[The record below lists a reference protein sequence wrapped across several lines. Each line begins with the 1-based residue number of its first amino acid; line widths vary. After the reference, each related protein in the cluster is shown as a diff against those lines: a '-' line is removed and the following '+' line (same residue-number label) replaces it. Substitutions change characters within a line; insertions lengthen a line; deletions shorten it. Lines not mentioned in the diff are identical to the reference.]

1 MTSDALTAGEEAAG
15 ARRSSPAEQ
24 LIATYWPASA
34 SEASY
39 ARSVSDAARAW
50 IDLSSPWRAAFD
62 EAWMSWRQ
70 GSLGVG
76 AAIADDGDQII
87 ARGHNQF
94 FHAGPGPISSTYM
107 AHAEMNALAQLPVGR
122 GQRYSIYSSFEPCYM
137 CTSALLFYRIER
149 VAFASVDPVW
159 LGMHEWLQ
167 SAPWASRNHLTR
179 ECLGGELGAFGY
191 VSRLAEIAPTHVLET
206 HQQETSQ
213 LFDFATSSVV
223 CDVLTGL
230 AATNEP
236 ATTDSV
242 LANLWK
248 DLVRMGPSR
257 SDSLSGFSPQS
268 CSNPGWNALRLG
280 LCTRLRD
287 ARALVRRPSTMMV
300 WLADHGS
307 WERSWVGLLDSLLA
321 VPARTR
327 RHRRP
332 PPRPSPP
339 RLAWLSMWHPT
350 STCTMARS
358 FT

>member
-1 MTSDALTAGEEAAG
+1 
-15 ARRSSPAEQ
+15 
-24 LIATYWPASA
+24 
-34 SEASY
+34 
-39 ARSVSDAARAW
+39 VSDAARAW
-50 IDLSSPWRAAFD
+50 INLSSPWRAAFD

-159 LGMHEWLQ
+159 LGMHEWFQ

-191 VSRLAEIAPTHVLET
+191 VLHISRLAEIAPTHVLET

-223 CDVLTGL
+223 CDLLTGV

-248 DLVRMGPSR
+248 DLVRMG
-257 SDSLSGFSPQS
+257 
-268 CSNPGWNALRLG
+268 
-280 LCTRLRD
+280 T
-287 ARALVRRPSTMMV
+287 
-300 WLADHGS
+300 
-307 WERSWVGLLDSLLA
+307 
-321 VPARTR
+321 
-327 RHRRP
+327 
-332 PPRPSPP
+332 
-339 RLAWLSMWHPT
+339 
-350 STCTMARS
+350 
-358 FT
+358 